1 MHWTL
6 SSRTIVS
13 VGVGLVVAASVV
25 GGVFYVTQPATSPVD
40 AQLVASERQRAT
52 VAPATSA
59 TDPGLLLEHWNPRHV
74 PGRQLRTNGLASS
87 TQPPVIPLVQVA
99 EPAVQAAAPITS
111 VAPSKAQ
118 VEAAPEHDGNEDA
131 NAQGDGESQGSDD

>member
-13 VGVGLVVAASVV
+13 VGVGLGVAASVV
-25 GGVFYVTQPATSPVD
+25 GGVFYVIQPTTSPVD
-40 AQLVASERQRAT
+40 AQLVASKGQRAT

-59 TDPGLLLEHWNPRHV
+59 TDPGLLLEHWTPRHV
-74 PGRQLRTNGLASS
+74 PSQQLRTNGLASS